1 MKKNKLN
8 PISIYLIIS
17 ISIISILIISY
28 VYIIKKLPIEYV
40 GVLAILL
47 VINIIFLF
55 RLNIGKNKVLGI
67 FISFIFLIIYIL
79 TTIYLVRNGL

>member
-8 PISIYLIIS
+8 PISLYLIIS

-40 GVLAILL
+40 GVLAILM

-67 FISFIFLIIYIL
+67 FFSFIFLIIYIL